1 MESVKTGKT
10 NKVGKNTEMA
20 HTKTNKETHFKQVSA
35 ITNRIRSIGGIFTK
49 IAKKVRELVKKHPKK
64 SSAALVVLTPVAC
77 KRAKELDDKVQD
89 KSKQAEK
96 ENKINWWKY
105 SGLTIATSL
114 LLAACSAGDIDK
126 QIELEQEKQKTEQ
139 EKKEAENARD
149 RANKSEIE
157 LEQERQKTNKSGIE
171 LANSQIKAEQERQK
185 TEQEKQKANKS
196 EIELEQQKQ
205 KTINTQR
212 DLIKEQK
219 DFIKETEQ
227 NCQEKHGQLF
237 IKRARIKTG
246 ITTGIAIEIEAECK
260 TPKPTKTNQTP
271 IQPKHLPNSKH
282 PHSQR
287 GSKAQELIAYLLF
300 EQKDFIIE
308 TEQKCQEKHNQFFIK
323 KAGIK
328 GGAIEVE
335 AECKTPKPTKT
346 NQTPIQPKHLPN
358 SKQPHSQRGSKAQEL
373 IAYLQ
378 KELESLPYSQ
388 KAIAKQVDFYKPSSI
403 AYLELDPRDFKV
415 TEEWQ
420 NENLKIR
427 SKAQAKMLEMRKPQ
441 ANLSPSQSFLFV
453 QRIFAD
459 INKEIEAAANT
470 EKKAEKVGYG
480 YSKRV

>member
-1 MESVKTGKT
+1 MKSVKTGKT
-10 NKVGKNTEMA
+10 NKVGKNAETA
-20 HTKTNKETHFKQVSA
+20 NTKANKETHFKQVSA
-35 ITNRIRSIGGIFTK
+35 ITNTLRSIGGIFTK
-49 IAKKVRELVKKHPKK
+49 IVKKVRELFKKHPKK
-64 SSAALVVLTPVAC
+64 SKVALVVLTHAAC

-96 ENKINWWKY
+96 ENQINWWKY

-114 LLAACSAGDIDK
+114 LLAACNAGDIDK
-126 QIELEQEKQKTEQ
+126 QIELEQEKQKANKSGIELEQERQKTEQ
-139 EKKEAENARD
+139 EKQK
-149 RANKSEIE
+149 ANKSEIE

-237 IKRARIKTG
+237 IKKTRIKTG

-260 TPKPTKTNQTP
+260 TPKPTKTNQT
-271 IQPKHLPNSKH
+271 S
-282 PHSQR
+282 
-287 GSKAQELIAYLLF
+287 
-300 EQKDFIIE
+300 
-308 TEQKCQEKHNQFFIK
+308 
-323 KAGIK
+323 
-328 GGAIEVE
+328 
-335 AECKTPKPTKT
+335 
-346 NQTPIQPKHLPN
+346 IQPKHLPN

-388 KAIAKQVDFYKPSSI
+388 KAITKQVDFYKPSSI

-441 ANLSPSQSFLFV
+441 ANLSPFQSLLFV
-453 QRIFAD
+453 QKIFAD

-470 EKKAEKVGYG
+470 EKKAEKAGYG
-480 YSKRV
+480 YSKRM

>member
-10 NKVGKNTEMA
+10 NKVGKNAETA
-20 HTKTNKETHFKQVSA
+20 NTKANKETHFKQANA
-35 ITNRIRSIGGIFTK
+35 ITNIIRSIGGFFTK
-49 IAKKVRELVKKHPKK
+49 IMNRVRELVKKHPKK
-64 SSAALVVLTPVAC
+64 SKAALVVLTHVAC
-77 KRAKELDDKVQD
+77 KKAKELDDKVQD

-96 ENKINWWKY
+96 ENQINWWKY

-139 EKKEAENARD
+139 EQQKTEQERQK
-149 RANKSEIE
+149 ANKSGIE

-196 EIELEQQKQ
+196 GIELEQQKQ

-237 IKRARIKTG
+237 IKKARIKTG

-260 TPKPTKTNQTP
+260 TPKPTKTNQ
-271 IQPKHLPNSKH
+271 
-282 PHSQR
+282 
-287 GSKAQELIAYLLF
+287 A
-300 EQKDFIIE
+300 
-308 TEQKCQEKHNQFFIK
+308 
-323 KAGIK
+323 
-328 GGAIEVE
+328 
-335 AECKTPKPTKT
+335 
-346 NQTPIQPKHLPN
+346 PIQPKHLPN
-358 SKQPHSQRGSKAQEL
+358 SKQPRSQRGSKAQEL

-403 AYLELDPRDFKV
+403 AYLELDPRDFNV

-420 NENLKIR
+420 KENLKIR
-427 SKAQAKMLEMRKPQ
+427 SKAQAKMLEMRHLKPYPQ
-441 ANLSPSQSFLFV
+441 AHLSTSQSLLFV
-453 QRIFAD
+453 QKIFAD
-459 INKEIEAAANT
+459 VNKEIKVVANT
-470 EKKAEKVGYG
+470 EKKAEKAGYG

>member
-20 HTKTNKETHFKQVSA
+20 HTKTDKETHFKQVSA
-35 ITNRIRSIGGIFTK
+35 ITNRLRSIGGIFTK
-49 IAKKVRELVKKHPKK
+49 IAKKVRELVKKHPEK
-64 SSAALVVLTPVAC
+64 SNAALVVLTHAAC

-96 ENKINWWKY
+96 ENQINWWKY

-114 LLAACSAGDIDK
+114 LLAACNVGDIDK
-126 QIELEQEKQKTEQ
+126 QIELEQEK
-139 EKKEAENARD
+139 KEVENARD
-149 RANKSEIE
+149 RANKSGIE

-171 LANSQIKAEQERQK
+171 LEQQRQK
-185 TEQEKQKANKS
+185 AEQEKQKTNKS
-196 EIELEQQKQ
+196 GIELEQQRQKAEQEKQ

-237 IKRARIKTG
+237 IKKTRIKTG

-260 TPKPTKTNQTP
+260 TPKP
-271 IQPKHLPNSKH
+271 
-282 PHSQR
+282 
-287 GSKAQELIAYLLF
+287 A
-300 EQKDFIIE
+300 
-308 TEQKCQEKHNQFFIK
+308 
-323 KAGIK
+323 
-328 GGAIEVE
+328 
-335 AECKTPKPTKT
+335 KT

-358 SKQPHSQRGSKAQEL
+358 SKQPHSQRGSKAQEF

-388 KAIAKQVDFYKPSSI
+388 KAIAKQVNFYKPSSI

-441 ANLSPSQSFLFV
+441 ANLSTSQSLLFV
-453 QRIFAD
+453 QKIFAD
-459 INKEIEAAANT
+459 INKEIEATANT

>member
-1 MESVKTGKT
+1 MESVKIGKT

-20 HTKTNKETHFKQVSA
+20 NTKTNKGTHFKQVSA
-35 ITNRIRSIGGIFTK
+35 IINTLRSIGGIFTK
-49 IAKKVRELVKKHPKK
+49 IVKKVRELFKKHPKK
-64 SSAALVVLTPVAC
+64 SNAALVVLTHAAC

-96 ENKINWWKY
+96 ENQINWWKY

-114 LLAACSAGDIDK
+114 LLAACNAGDIDK
-126 QIELEQEKQKTEQ
+126 QIELEQEKQKANKSGIELEQERQKTEQ
-139 EKKEAENARD
+139 EKQK
-149 RANKSEIE
+149 ANKSEIE

-237 IKRARIKTG
+237 IKKARIKTG

-271 IQPKHLPNSKH
+271 IQPKHLPN
-282 PHSQR
+282 P
-287 GSKAQELIAYLLF
+287 
-300 EQKDFIIE
+300 
-308 TEQKCQEKHNQFFIK
+308 
-323 KAGIK
+323 
-328 GGAIEVE
+328 
-335 AECKTPKPTKT
+335 
-346 NQTPIQPKHLPN
+346 
-358 SKQPHSQRGSKAQEL
+358 KQPHSQRGSKAQEF

-388 KAIAKQVDFYKPSSI
+388 KAIAKQVDFYRPSSI

-441 ANLSPSQSFLFV
+441 AHLSTSQSLLFV
-453 QRIFAD
+453 QKIFAD
-459 INKEIEAAANT
+459 INKEIKAAANT
-470 EKKAEKVGYG
+470 EKKAEKAGYG
-480 YSKRV
+480 YSKRM

>member
-1 MESVKTGKT
+1 MKSVKIGKT

-20 HTKTNKETHFKQVSA
+20 KTNKETYFKQVSA
-35 ITNRIRSIGGIFTK
+35 ITNRNRSTGGIFTK

-64 SSAALVVLTPVAC
+64 SNAALAVLTHVAC

-105 SGLTIATSL
+105 SGLTIATSF
-114 LLAACSAGDIDK
+114 LLAACSVGDTDK

-139 EKKEAENARD
+139 EQQKTEQERQK
-149 RANKSEIE
+149 ANKSGIE
-157 LEQERQKTNKSGIE
+157 LEQERQKTEQEKQKTNKSEIE
-171 LANSQIKAEQERQK
+171 LANSQIKV
-185 TEQEKQKANKS
+185 EQEKQKANKS

-237 IKRARIKTG
+237 IKKARIKTG

-271 IQPKHLPNSKH
+271 IQPKHLPNSK
-282 PHSQR
+282 
-287 GSKAQELIAYLLF
+287 
-300 EQKDFIIE
+300 
-308 TEQKCQEKHNQFFIK
+308 
-323 KAGIK
+323 
-328 GGAIEVE
+328 
-335 AECKTPKPTKT
+335 
-346 NQTPIQPKHLPN
+346 QPR
-358 SKQPHSQRGSKAQEL
+358 SQRGSKAQEL

-403 AYLELDPRDFKV
+403 AYLELDPRDFNV

-420 NENLKIR
+420 KENLKIR
-427 SKAQAKMLEMRKPQ
+427 SKAQAKMLEMRNLKPDPQ
-441 ANLSPSQSFLFV
+441 AHLPTSQSLLFV
-453 QRIFAD
+453 QKIFAD
-459 INKEIEAAANT
+459 INKEIKATANT
-470 EKKAEKVGYG
+470 EKKVEKAGYG
-480 YSKRV
+480 YSKRM

>member
-10 NKVGKNTEMA
+10 NKVGKNTETA
-20 HTKTNKETHFKQVSA
+20 DTKANKETHFKQANA
-35 ITNRIRSIGGIFTK
+35 ITNIIRLIGGFFTK
-49 IAKKVRELVKKHPKK
+49 IAKRVRGLVKKHPKK
-64 SSAALVVLTPVAC
+64 SNAALVVLTHVAC
-77 KRAKELDDKVQD
+77 KKAKELDDKVQD

-96 ENKINWWKY
+96 ENQINWWKY
-105 SGLTIATSL
+105 SGLTIAASL
-114 LLAACSAGDIDK
+114 LLAACSAGDTDK
-126 QIELEQEKQKTEQ
+126 QIELEQEKQKANKSGIELEQERQKTEQ
-139 EKKEAENARD
+139 ERQKT
-149 RANKSEIE
+149 NKSEIE

-237 IKRARIKTG
+237 IKKARIKTG

-271 IQPKHLPNSKH
+271 IQPKHLPNSK
-282 PHSQR
+282 
-287 GSKAQELIAYLLF
+287 
-300 EQKDFIIE
+300 
-308 TEQKCQEKHNQFFIK
+308 
-323 KAGIK
+323 
-328 GGAIEVE
+328 
-335 AECKTPKPTKT
+335 
-346 NQTPIQPKHLPN
+346 QPR
-358 SKQPHSQRGSKAQEL
+358 SQRGSKAQEL

-388 KAIAKQVDFYKPSSI
+388 KAIAKQVDFYRPSSI
-403 AYLELDPRDFKV
+403 AYLELDPRDFKA

-420 NENLKIR
+420 KENLKIR
-427 SKAQAKMLEMRKPQ
+427 SKAQAKMLEMRSLKPDPQ
-441 ANLSPSQSFLFV
+441 AHLSTSQSLLFV
-453 QRIFAD
+453 QKIFAD
-459 INKEIEAAANT
+459 VSKEIEAAANT
-470 EKKAEKVGYG
+470 EKKAEKVSYG
-480 YSKRV
+480 YSKRM

>member
-64 SSAALVVLTPVAC
+64 SNVALVVLTHVAC
-77 KRAKELDDKVQD
+77 KKAKELDDKVQD

-126 QIELEQEKQKTEQ
+126 QIELEQEK
-139 EKKEAENARD
+139 KEAENARD
-149 RANKSEIE
+149 RANKSGIE
-157 LEQERQKTNKSGIE
+157 LEQE
-171 LANSQIKAEQERQK
+171 
-185 TEQEKQKANKS
+185 
-196 EIELEQQKQ
+196 KQ
-205 KTINTQR
+205 KT
-212 DLIKEQK
+212 IKEQK
-219 DFIKETEQ
+219 DFIKDLKQ
-227 NCQEKHGQLF
+227 NCKENHGQFF
-237 IKRARIKTG
+237 IEKGGIKAGIGG
-246 ITTGIAIEIEAECK
+246 ITIEAEAKCK

-271 IQPKHLPNSKH
+271 IQS
-282 PHSQR
+282 
-287 GSKAQELIAYLLF
+287 
-300 EQKDFIIE
+300 
-308 TEQKCQEKHNQFFIK
+308 
-323 KAGIK
+323 
-328 GGAIEVE
+328 
-335 AECKTPKPTKT
+335 
-346 NQTPIQPKHLPN
+346 KHLPN
-358 SKQPHSQRGSKAQEL
+358 SKQPHSQRGSKAQEF

-415 TEEWQ
+415 TKEWQ

-441 ANLSPSQSFLFV
+441 ADLSTFQSFSII
-453 QRIFAD
+453 QEIAAN
-459 INKEIEAAANT
+459 INKEIEASANT
-470 EKKAEKVGYG
+470 EKKAEKAGYG

>member
-10 NKVGKNTEMA
+10 NKVGKNTEVA

-35 ITNRIRSIGGIFTK
+35 ITNIIRSIGGIFTK
-49 IAKKVRELVKKHPKK
+49 IVKKVRELFKKHPKK
-64 SSAALVVLTPVAC
+64 SKVALVVLTHAAC

-96 ENKINWWKY
+96 ENQINWWKY

-114 LLAACSAGDIDK
+114 LLAACNVGDIDK
-126 QIELEQEKQKTEQ
+126 QIELEQEKQK
-139 EKKEAENARD
+139 A
-149 RANKSEIE
+149 
-157 LEQERQKTNKSGIE
+157 NKSGIE
-171 LANSQIKAEQERQK
+171 LEQERQK

-196 EIELEQQKQ
+196 EIELEQERQKTNKSGIELEQQRQKTEQEKQKTNKSEIELANSQIKAEQEKQ

-237 IKRARIKTG
+237 IKKTRIKTG

-260 TPKPTKTNQTP
+260 TPKP
-271 IQPKHLPNSKH
+271 
-282 PHSQR
+282 
-287 GSKAQELIAYLLF
+287 A
-300 EQKDFIIE
+300 
-308 TEQKCQEKHNQFFIK
+308 
-323 KAGIK
+323 
-328 GGAIEVE
+328 
-335 AECKTPKPTKT
+335 KT

-358 SKQPHSQRGSKAQEL
+358 SKQPRSQRGSKAQEL

-420 NENLKIR
+420 KENLKIR
-427 SKAQAKMLEMRKPQ
+427 SKAQAKMLEMRNPQ
-441 ANLSPSQSFLFV
+441 AHLSTSQSLLFI
-453 QRIFAD
+453 QKIFAD
-459 INKEIEAAANT
+459 INKEIKVAANT
-470 EKKAEKVGYG
+470 EKKAEKASYG
-480 YSKRV
+480 YSKRM

>member
-1 MESVKTGKT
+1 MESVKTGKA
-10 NKVGKNTEMA
+10 NKVGKNTETA
-20 HTKTNKETHFKQVSA
+20 DTKANKETHFKQANA
-35 ITNRIRSIGGIFTK
+35 ITNIIRSIGGFFTK
-49 IAKKVRELVKKHPKK
+49 IAKKVRGLVKKHPKK
-64 SSAALVVLTPVAC
+64 SNAALVVLTHAAC

-96 ENKINWWKY
+96 ENRINWWKY
-105 SGLTIATSL
+105 SGLTIAASL

-126 QIELEQEKQKTEQ
+126 QIELEQEK
-139 EKKEAENARD
+139 KE
-149 RANKSEIE
+149 ANKSGIE

-237 IKRARIKTG
+237 IKKARIKTG

-271 IQPKHLPNSKH
+271 IQPKHLPNSK
-282 PHSQR
+282 
-287 GSKAQELIAYLLF
+287 
-300 EQKDFIIE
+300 
-308 TEQKCQEKHNQFFIK
+308 
-323 KAGIK
+323 
-328 GGAIEVE
+328 
-335 AECKTPKPTKT
+335 
-346 NQTPIQPKHLPN
+346 QPR
-358 SKQPHSQRGSKAQEL
+358 SQRGSKAQEL

-378 KELESLPYSQ
+378 KELESLPHSQ

-427 SKAQAKMLEMRKPQ
+427 SKAQAKMLEMRNPQ
-441 ANLSPSQSFLFV
+441 AHLSTSQSLLLV
-453 QRIFAD
+453 QKIFAD
-459 INKEIEAAANT
+459 INKEIKVVANT
-470 EKKAEKVGYG
+470 EKKAEKAGYG
-480 YSKRV
+480 YSKRM

>member
-1 MESVKTGKT
+1 MKSVKTGKT
-10 NKVGKNTEMA
+10 NKVSKNTEMA
-20 HTKTNKETHFKQVSA
+20 NTKTNKETHFKQVSA
-35 ITNRIRSIGGIFTK
+35 ITNTLRSIGGIFTK
-49 IAKKVRELVKKHPKK
+49 IAKKVRELFKKHPKK
-64 SSAALVVLTPVAC
+64 SKVALVVLTHAAC

-96 ENKINWWKY
+96 ENKINWWKH
-105 SGLTIATSL
+105 SGLTIAASL
-114 LLAACSAGDIDK
+114 LLAACNAGDIDK
-126 QIELEQEKQKTEQ
+126 QIELEQEK
-139 EKKEAENARD
+139 KEVENARD
-149 RANKSEIE
+149 RANKSGIE
-157 LEQERQKTNKSGIE
+157 LEQQRQKTEQERQKTNKSGIE

-185 TEQEKQKANKS
+185 TNKS
-196 EIELEQQKQ
+196 GIELEQQRQKAEQEKQ

-237 IKRARIKTG
+237 IKKTRIKTG

-260 TPKPTKTNQTP
+260 TPKP
-271 IQPKHLPNSKH
+271 
-282 PHSQR
+282 
-287 GSKAQELIAYLLF
+287 A
-300 EQKDFIIE
+300 
-308 TEQKCQEKHNQFFIK
+308 
-323 KAGIK
+323 
-328 GGAIEVE
+328 
-335 AECKTPKPTKT
+335 KT

-358 SKQPHSQRGSKAQEL
+358 SKQPHSQRGSKTQEL

-403 AYLELDPRDFKV
+403 AYLELDPRDFNV

-427 SKAQAKMLEMRKPQ
+427 SKAQAKMLEMRNPQ
-441 ANLSPSQSFLFV
+441 ANLSASQSLLFV
-453 QRIFAD
+453 QKIFAD
-459 INKEIEAAANT
+459 INKEIKVAANT
-470 EKKAEKVGYG
+470 EKKVEKAGYG

>member
-10 NKVGKNTEMA
+10 NKVGKNAETA
-20 HTKTNKETHFKQVSA
+20 DTKANKEAHFKQASA
-35 ITNRIRSIGGIFTK
+35 ITNMLRSIGGFFTK
-49 IAKKVRELVKKHPKK
+49 IMNRVRELVKKHPKK
-64 SSAALVVLTPVAC
+64 SNAALVVLTHVAC
-77 KRAKELDDKVQD
+77 RKAKELDDKVQD

-96 ENKINWWKY
+96 ENQINWWKY
-105 SGLTIATSL
+105 SGLTIAASL

-126 QIELEQEKQKTEQ
+126 QIELEQEK
-139 EKKEAENARD
+139 KEAENARD
-149 RANKSEIE
+149 RANKSGIE

-196 EIELEQQKQ
+196 AIELEQQKQ

-237 IKRARIKTG
+237 IKKARIKTG

-260 TPKPTKTNQTP
+260 TPKP
-271 IQPKHLPNSKH
+271 
-282 PHSQR
+282 
-287 GSKAQELIAYLLF
+287 A
-300 EQKDFIIE
+300 
-308 TEQKCQEKHNQFFIK
+308 
-323 KAGIK
+323 
-328 GGAIEVE
+328 
-335 AECKTPKPTKT
+335 KT

-358 SKQPHSQRGSKAQEL
+358 SKQPRSQRGSKAQEL

-378 KELESLPYSQ
+378 KELEFLPYSQ
-388 KAIAKQVDFYKPSSI
+388 KAIARQVDFYKPSSI

-420 NENLKIR
+420 KENLKIR
-427 SKAQAKMLEMRKPQ
+427 SKAQAKMLEMRSLKPDPQ
-441 ANLSPSQSFLFV
+441 AHLSTSQSLLLV
-453 QRIFAD
+453 QKIFAD
-459 INKEIEAAANT
+459 VSKEIKAVANT
-470 EKKAEKVGYG
+470 EKKVEKAGYG

>member
-10 NKVGKNTEMA
+10 NNKVGKNAETA
-20 HTKTNKETHFKQVSA
+20 NTKANKETHFKQVSA
-35 ITNRIRSIGGIFTK
+35 ITNTLRSIGGIFTK
-49 IAKKVRELVKKHPKK
+49 IAKRVRGLVKKHPKK
-64 SSAALVVLTPVAC
+64 SNAALAVLTHVAC

-96 ENKINWWKY
+96 ENQINWWKY

-114 LLAACSAGDIDK
+114 LLAACSTGDIDK
-126 QIELEQEKQKTEQ
+126 QIELEQEKQKANKSGIELEQERQKTEQ
-139 EKKEAENARD
+139 EKQK
-149 RANKSEIE
+149 ANKSEIE

-185 TEQEKQKANKS
+185 TEQEKQK
-196 EIELEQQKQ
+196 
-205 KTINTQR
+205 TINTQR

-237 IKRARIKTG
+237 IKKTRIKTG
-246 ITTGIAIEIEAECK
+246 ITTGIAIE
-260 TPKPTKTNQTP
+260 
-271 IQPKHLPNSKH
+271 
-282 PHSQR
+282 
-287 GSKAQELIAYLLF
+287 
-300 EQKDFIIE
+300 
-308 TEQKCQEKHNQFFIK
+308 
-323 KAGIK
+323 
-328 GGAIEVE
+328 VE
-335 AECKTPKPTKT
+335 AECKTPKPAKT

-358 SKQPHSQRGSKAQEL
+358 SKQPRSQRGSKAQEL

-403 AYLELDPRDFKV
+403 AYLELDPRDFNV

-420 NENLKIR
+420 KENLKIR
-427 SKAQAKMLEMRKPQ
+427 SKAQAKMLEMRNPQ
-441 ANLSPSQSFLFV
+441 ANLSASQSLLLV
-453 QRIFAD
+453 QKIFAD
-459 INKEIEAAANT
+459 INKEIKIVANT
-470 EKKAEKVGYG
+470 EKKAEKAGYG